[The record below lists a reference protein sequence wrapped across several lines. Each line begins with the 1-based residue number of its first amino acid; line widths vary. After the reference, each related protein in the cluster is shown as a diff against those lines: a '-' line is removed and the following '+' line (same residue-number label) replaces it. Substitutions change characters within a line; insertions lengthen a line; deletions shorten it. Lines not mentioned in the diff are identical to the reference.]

1 MTLAC
6 VDRQTALRQ
15 NLAKPAAPSIAS
27 DMGAIFLE
35 SLRMTALATTLRPIA
50 AIAGAL
56 ALLAACGEQQQ
67 AATDGFK
74 PVPVS
79 PLIGDLPLGDP
90 NAAVTVV
97 EYASLACSHCR
108 DFWKQDF
115 PRLKAN
121 YIDAGKIKYIYRDYP
136 IDADLSILLASVAR
150 CGGPD
155 KYYAMLD
162 DLFVSQFDIL
172 TAAQTGAA
180 GPIIAAVAEKHGV
193 TRDQA
198 RTCIDHTPALKEAIA
213 KSAEEGAGRGVRSTP
228 TVFLND
234 ERVDDHSYE
243 SLSKLIDAKLNPG
256 AAPPAPATPA
266 APVEGAP
273 APAAGQ

>member
-1 MTLAC
+1 MMAF
-6 VDRQTALRQ
+6 
-15 NLAKPAAPSIAS
+15 AS
-27 DMGAIFLE
+27 
-35 SLRMTALATTLRPIA
+35 TLRPIA

-56 ALLAACGEQQQ
+56 ALLAACGESQQT
-67 AATDGFK
+67 AADGFK
-74 PVPVS
+74 PVPVT
-79 PLIGDLPLGDP
+79 PLLTDLPLGDP
-90 NAAVTVV
+90 NATVTVI

-121 YIDAGKIKYIYRDYP
+121 YIDTGKIKYIYRDYP

-162 DLFVSQFDIL
+162 DLFAAQYDIL

-180 GPIIAAVAEKHGV
+180 GPIIAGVGEKHGV

-198 RTCIDHTPALKEAIA
+198 RTCIDHTPALKEAIL
-213 KSAEEGAGRGVRSTP
+213 KSAEEGGTRGVRSTP
-228 TVFLND
+228 TVFVND
-234 ERVDDHSYE
+234 ERATDHTYDP
-243 SLSKLIDAKLNPG
+243 LSKLIDQKLNPG
-256 AAPPAPATPA
+256 ITPETPATPTT
-266 APVEGAP
+266 PTEGAP
-273 APAAGQ
+273 ASAAGQ